1 MPAVRDTDDDRELV
15 RRYLAGDA
23 EAFAV
28 LVERHRDRLYRVC
41 VRILGDADDAA
52 DAVQDAFMSALRKLG
67 TFRGEALF
75 STWLH
80 RIGVN
85 ACYDILRRRARGPV
99 LHAID
104 PAEAPE
110 PVDPS
115 ADHADE
121 IAGTRD
127 AAAALALV
135 PDEFRVALVLADVE
149 DLPYNEISSI
159 LEVPVGT
166 VKSRVHRGRV
176 ALARAMGL
184 TGAGGATPRGGP
196 GEPAG
201 GSATSKDGR

>member
-1 MPAVRDTDDDRELV
+1 MPAVRDADDDRELV

-104 PAEAPE
+104 PAEAP
-110 PVDPS
+110 
-115 ADHADE
+115 
-121 IAGTRD
+121 
-127 AAAALALV
+127 
-135 PDEFRVALVLADVE
+135 
-149 DLPYNEISSI
+149 
-159 LEVPVGT
+159 
-166 VKSRVHRGRV
+166 
-176 ALARAMGL
+176 
-184 TGAGGATPRGGP
+184 
-196 GEPAG
+196 
-201 GSATSKDGR
+201 

>member
-1 MPAVRDTDDDRELV
+1 VPAVRDTDDDRELV
-15 RRYLAGDA
+15 RRYLAGEA
-23 EAFAV
+23 EAFST

-41 VRILGDADDAA
+41 LRILGDADDAA

-104 PAEAPE
+104 PADAPE
-110 PVDPS
+110 PADPS
-115 ADHADE
+115 ADLVDE

-127 AAAALALV
+127 AAAALALI

-149 DLPYNEISSI
+149 DLPYDRIAQI
-159 LEVPVGT
+159 LDVPVGT
-166 VKSRVHRGRV
+166 VKSRVHRGRL
-176 ALARAMGL
+176 ALARVMGVAREPS
-184 TGAGGATPRGGP
+184 GAVGPSEEGA
-196 GEPAG
+196 
-201 GSATSKDGR
+201 